1 MANHKLA
8 IREICDHGP
17 VEETLR
23 RGHIAFGRKQETDG
37 FALLVDGA
45 VQILPDALDLDIGL
59 IHAPTAAGRALV
71 FAGHFL
77 DHRQEADRPS
87 ADRRMV
93 D

>member
-45 VQILPDALDLDIGL
+45 VPVSYTHLTLPTSDL
-59 IHAPTAAGRALV
+59 V
-71 FAGHFL
+71 
-77 DHRQEADRPS
+77 
-87 ADRRMV
+87 
-93 D
+93 